1 MKMND
6 SVLDIEA
13 TEDGTVFAALAD
25 GFVAVYQ
32 VSTSRVALS
41 PGAPSSLLPQ
51 NISSESPDSDPDLF
65 RIGSGPVSCL
75 AVAPNHQVWCG
86 CDRSITMMSVK

>member
-41 PGAPSSLLPQ
+41 PGAPSSLLP
-51 NISSESPDSDPDLF
+51 
-65 RIGSGPVSCL
+65 
-75 AVAPNHQVWCG
+75 
-86 CDRSITMMSVK
+86 